1 MGSLKN
7 VLEGLK
13 PVVVMV
19 MVQAAYA
26 GVNLA
31 FKLAINDGMSMRIA
45 TAYRLQFASAF
56 TLLLA
61 LLLERLKYYR
71 ALNDNYIFP
80 TRIQIL
86 IRLVVIF

>member
-1 MGSLKN
+1 MGSLRN

-61 LLLERLKYYR
+61 LLLERLTSS
-71 ALNDNYIFP
+71 F
-80 TRIQIL
+80 T
-86 IRLVVIF
+86 